1 MEDQCAMMRYPD
13 PNSEYIIVVDNK
25 GGKRIQRVEYIV
37 TDVRGEDIYITAD
50 GLGYAQ
56 YSLMLKG
63 QDDMVDLLDRIP
75 KILAHP
81 EIVIQDTQ
89 SPDDT
94 LLYYKRVYVP
104 AMARHQLLCVVV
116 KVRQDTPYLYNF
128 FAQQSGKV
136 KGYWEEQPPTILYIA
151 PKKRPRDYG
160 LSGR

>member
-1 MEDQCAMMRYPD
+1 MGSVATRMTVWSICIPL
-13 PNSEYIIVVDNK
+13 ILFVLWC
-25 GGKRIQRVEYIV
+25 
-37 TDVRGEDIYITAD
+37 TDWGLTGVWTAD

-56 YSLMLKG
+56 YSLMRKG

-94 LLYYKRVYVP
+94 LLYDKRVYVP
-104 AMARHQLLCVVV
+104 AMVRHQLLCVVV
-116 KVRQDTPYLYNF
+116 KVRQDTCYLYNF
-128 FAQQSGKV
+128 FPQQSGKV
-136 KGYWEEQPPTILYIA
+136 KGYWQEQPPTILYIA